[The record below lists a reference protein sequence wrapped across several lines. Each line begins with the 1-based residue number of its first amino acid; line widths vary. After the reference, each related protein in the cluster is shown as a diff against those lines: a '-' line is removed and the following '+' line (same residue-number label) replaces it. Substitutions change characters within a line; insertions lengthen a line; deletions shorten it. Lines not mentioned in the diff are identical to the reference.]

1 MYSKVLSSVLTSMQ
15 VWSEMRLLDYHKS
28 FHKGTVGLMENL
40 LSFALSVAKILN
52 KGISNLKRGNGVED
66 STGSRVDYFIK
77 LSVRNA
83 FSKMFEIGGNSKIVE
98 AEDEKASKGLLRLAK
113 ETVEL
118 AMKEKETFSPILNR
132 WHLIAV
138 RVAAMTLHN
147 CYGTVLRKYLTGIS
161 ILSNKVIGVLQRA

>member
-1 MYSKVLSSVLTSMQ
+1 MMQRADQEIMYSQVLSSVLTSMQ
-15 VWSEMRLLDYHKS
+15 VCCKDIKQR
-28 FHKGTVGLMENL
+28 N
-40 LSFALSVAKILN
+40 I
-52 KGISNLKRGNGVED
+52 NLKRGNGVED

-77 LSVRNA
+77 LSVRMH
-83 FSKMFEIGGNSKIVE
+83 FPDVEIGGNSKIVE

-147 CYGTVLRKYLTGIS
+147 VMDRVEK
-161 ILSNKVIGVLQRA
+161 ILNWDFHTIK